1 MTNPMT
7 VKTVYFNVSKT
18 DWTMVGNSIKHFD
31 FRLSFE
37 ASDSTIIFCYE
48 MTRCSEIS
56 TPCVTT
62 LQIIL
67 GKKVTA
73 DPLSVCLSPAAARA
87 RA

>member
-1 MTNPMT
+1 MTNPMS
-7 VKTVYFNVSKT
+7 VKTVYFNVSET
-18 DWTMVGNSIKHFD
+18 DWTMVGNSIKQFD

-37 ASDSTIIFCYE
+37 ATIIFCYE